1 MKKKL
6 FALML
11 CIALTSG
18 CVYAE
23 SAVGAESAVSTEST
37 VSTESNS
44 DTEST
49 ESAESTE
56 STADIESTVRADSVE
71 STEGIKGDESTEN
84 AESTESTGS
93 MQAEKEDGRET
104 IGIISAM
111 DTELKLLLEN
121 AQIDHVDHIG
131 NRDYY
136 VGELCG
142 VPVVLQRLGIGKVRA
157 ASGTATLLDRYDV
170 SEVIFTGV
178 AGGVSD
184 ETEVMDIV
192 VATDLLQHDYGVMTD
207 DGFIWTGAQLGT
219 DSVYPCDE
227 ELVEMARESAV
238 EVLGEDHVFTGTVVS
253 GDQFVSSAAY
263 VKKLQEDFD
272 AMACEMEGAA
282 VAIVCSEYGV
292 PFVVIRSMSDKADGK
307 AVKTYENFMDIAADH
322 SSKIVMDMLQD
333 IHDKGAKTEEK

>member
-1 MKKKL
+1 MKKRL
-6 FALML
+6 FAIML
-11 CIALTSG
+11 CVALTSG

-23 SAVGAESAVSTEST
+23 SAVSTEST
-37 VSTESNS
+37 ESTESNS
-44 DTEST
+44 DADST
-49 ESAESTE
+49 ESAV
-56 STADIESTVRADSVE
+56 DIDSTVRTESVE
-71 STEGIKGDESTEN
+71 STEGIEGDESAEN
-84 AESTESTGS
+84 AESTGS

-207 DGFIWTGAQLGT
+207 DGFIWTGAQQGT

>member
-1 MKKKL
+1 MKKRL
-6 FALML
+6 FAIML
-11 CIALTSG
+11 CVALTSG

-23 SAVGAESAVSTEST
+23 SAVSTEST
-37 VSTESNS
+37 ENTESNS
-44 DTEST
+44 DADST
-49 ESAESTE
+49 ESAV
-56 STADIESTVRADSVE
+56 DIDSTVRTESVE
-71 STEGIKGDESTEN
+71 STEGIEGDESAEN
-84 AESTESTGS
+84 AESTGS

-142 VPVVLQRLGIGKVRA
+142 VPVVLLRLGIGKVNA

-207 DGFIWTGAQLGT
+207 DGFIWTGAQQGT

-253 GDQFVSSAAY
+253 GDQFVSSEAY
-263 VKKLQEDFD
+263 VKKLQDDFD

-307 AVKTYENFMDIAADH
+307 AMPFSQRQEVIPASRIRPAVWPHY
-322 SSKIVMDMLQD
+322 
-333 IHDKGAKTEEK
+333 

>member
-1 MKKKL
+1 MKKRL
-6 FALML
+6 FAIML
-11 CIALTSG
+11 CVALTSG

-23 SAVGAESAVSTEST
+23 SAVSTEST
-37 VSTESNS
+37 ESTESNS
-44 DTEST
+44 DADST
-49 ESAESTE
+49 ESAV
-56 STADIESTVRADSVE
+56 DIDSTVRTESVE
-71 STEGIKGDESTEN
+71 STEGIEGDESAEN
-84 AESTESTGS
+84 AESTGS

-142 VPVVLQRLGIGKVRA
+142 VPVVLLRLGIGKVNA

-170 SEVIFTGV
+170 SEVVFTGV
-178 AGGVSD
+178 AGAVSD
-184 ETEVMDIV
+184 ETEVLDIV
-192 VATDLLQHDYGVMTD
+192 VATDLLQHDYGVISN
-207 DGFIWTGAQLGT
+207 DGFVWTGAQQEM
-219 DSVYPCDE
+219 DAVYLCDE
-227 ELVEMARESAV
+227 ELVEMAWESAV

-253 GDQFVSSAAY
+253 GDQFVSSEAY
-263 VKKLQEDFD
+263 VKKLQDDFD

-307 AVKTYENFMDIAADH
+307 AVKTYVNFMDTAADH
-322 SSKIVMDMLQD
+322 SSNIVMNMLQHM
-333 IHDKGAKTEEK
+333 HDEGAETEGN

>member
-44 DTEST
+44 DT
-49 ESAESTE
+49 ESTE

-142 VPVVLQRLGIGKVRA
+142 VPVVLLRLGIGKVNA

-170 SEVIFTGV
+170 SEVVFTGV
-178 AGGVSD
+178 AGAVSD
-184 ETEVMDIV
+184 ETEVLDIV
-192 VATDLLQHDYGVMTD
+192 VATDLLQHDYGVISN
-207 DGFIWTGAQLGT
+207 DGFVWTGAQQET
-219 DSVYPCDE
+219 DAVYLCDE
-227 ELVEMARESAV
+227 ELVEMAWESAV

-253 GDQFVSSAAY
+253 GDQFVSSEAY
-263 VKKLQEDFD
+263 VKKLQDDFD

-307 AVKTYENFMDIAADH
+307 AVKTYENFMDTAADY
-322 SSKIVMDMLQD
+322 SSNIVMNMLQHM
-333 IHDKGAKTEEK
+333 HDEGAETEGN

>member
-1 MKKKL
+1 
-6 FALML
+6 ML
-11 CIALTSG
+11 CVALTSG

-23 SAVGAESAVSTEST
+23 SAVSTEST
-37 VSTESNS
+37 ESTESNS
-44 DTEST
+44 DADST
-49 ESAESTE
+49 ESAV
-56 STADIESTVRADSVE
+56 DIDSTVRTESVE
-71 STEGIKGDESTEN
+71 STEGIEGDESAEN
-84 AESTESTGS
+84 AESTGS

-192 VATDLLQHDYGVMTD
+192 VATDLLQHDYGIMTD
-207 DGFIWTGAQLGT
+207 DGFIWTGAQQGT

-253 GDQFVSSAAY
+253 GDQFVSSEAY
-263 VKKLQEDFD
+263 VKKLQDDFD

-307 AVKTYENFMDIAADH
+307 AVKTYENFMDTAADH
-322 SSKIVMDMLQD
+322 SSNIVMNMLQHM
-333 IHDKGAKTEEK
+333 HDEGAETEGN

>member
-1 MKKKL
+1 
-6 FALML
+6 
-11 CIALTSG
+11 
-18 CVYAE
+18 
-23 SAVGAESAVSTEST
+23 
-37 VSTESNS
+37 
-44 DTEST
+44 
-49 ESAESTE
+49 
-56 STADIESTVRADSVE
+56 
-71 STEGIKGDESTEN
+71 
-84 AESTESTGS
+84 

-192 VATDLLQHDYGVMTD
+192 VATDLLQHDYGIMTD

>member
-1 MKKKL
+1 MKKRL
-6 FALML
+6 FAIML
-11 CIALTSG
+11 CVALTSG

-23 SAVGAESAVSTEST
+23 SAVSTEST
-37 VSTESNS
+37 ESTESNS
-44 DTEST
+44 DADST
-49 ESAESTE
+49 ESAV
-56 STADIESTVRADSVE
+56 DIDSTVRTESVE
-71 STEGIKGDESTEN
+71 STEGIEGDESAEN
-84 AESTESTGS
+84 AESTGS

-192 VATDLLQHDYGVMTD
+192 VATDLLQHDYGIMTD

-253 GDQFVSSAAY
+253 GDQFVSSEAY
-263 VKKLQEDFD
+263 VKKLQDDFD

-307 AVKTYENFMDIAADH
+307 AVKTYENFMDTAADH
-322 SSKIVMDMLQD
+322 SSNIVMNMLQHM
-333 IHDKGAKTEEK
+333 HDEGAETEGN

>member
-1 MKKKL
+1 MKKRL
-6 FALML
+6 FAIML
-11 CIALTSG
+11 CVALTSG

-23 SAVGAESAVSTEST
+23 SAVSTEST
-37 VSTESNS
+37 ENTESNS
-44 DTEST
+44 DADST
-49 ESAESTE
+49 ESAV
-56 STADIESTVRADSVE
+56 DIDSTVRTESVE
-71 STEGIKGDESTEN
+71 STEGIEGDESAEN
-84 AESTESTGS
+84 AESTGS

-142 VPVVLQRLGIGKVRA
+142 VPVVLLRLGIGKVNA

-170 SEVIFTGV
+170 SEVVFTGV
-178 AGGVSD
+178 AGAVSD
-184 ETEVMDIV
+184 ETEVLDIV
-192 VATDLLQHDYGVMTD
+192 VATDLLQHDYGVISN
-207 DGFIWTGAQLGT
+207 DGFVWTGAQLET
-219 DSVYPCDE
+219 DAVYLCDE
-227 ELVEMARESAV
+227 ELVEMAWESAV

-322 SSKIVMDMLQD
+322 SSTIVMDMLQD

>member
-1 MKKKL
+1 MKKRL
-6 FALML
+6 FAIML
-11 CIALTSG
+11 CVALTSG

-37 VSTESNS
+37 ESTESNS
-44 DTEST
+44 DADST
-49 ESAESTE
+49 ESAV
-56 STADIESTVRADSVE
+56 DIDSTVRTESVE
-71 STEGIKGDESTEN
+71 STEGIEGDESAEN
-84 AESTESTGS
+84 AESTGS

-142 VPVVLQRLGIGKVRA
+142 VPVVLLRLGIGKVNA

-170 SEVIFTGV
+170 SEVVFTGV

-192 VATDLLQHDYGVMTD
+192 VATDLLQHDYGVTSN
-207 DGFIWTGAQLGT
+207 DGFVWTGAQQET
-219 DSVYPCDE
+219 DAVYLCDE
-227 ELVEMARESAV
+227 ELVEMAWESAV

-307 AVKTYENFMDIAADH
+307 AVKTYENFMDTAADH
-322 SSKIVMDMLQD
+322 SSNIVMNMLQHM
-333 IHDKGAKTEEK
+333 HDEGAETEGN

>member
-1 MKKKL
+1 
-6 FALML
+6 
-11 CIALTSG
+11 
-18 CVYAE
+18 
-23 SAVGAESAVSTEST
+23 
-37 VSTESNS
+37 
-44 DTEST
+44 
-49 ESAESTE
+49 
-56 STADIESTVRADSVE
+56 
-71 STEGIKGDESTEN
+71 
-84 AESTESTGS
+84 

-142 VPVVLQRLGIGKVRA
+142 VPVVLLRLGIGKVNA

-170 SEVIFTGV
+170 SEVVFTGV
-178 AGGVSD
+178 AGAVSD
-184 ETEVMDIV
+184 ETEVLDIV
-192 VATDLLQHDYGVMTD
+192 VATDLLQHDYGVISN
-207 DGFIWTGAQLGT
+207 DGFVWTGAQLET
-219 DSVYPCDE
+219 DAVYLCDE
-227 ELVEMARESAV
+227 ELVEMAWESAV

-253 GDQFVSSAAY
+253 GDQFVSSEAY
-263 VKKLQEDFD
+263 VKKLQDDFD

-307 AVKTYENFMDIAADH
+307 AVKTYENFMDTAADH
-322 SSKIVMDMLQD
+322 SSNIVMNMLQHM
-333 IHDKGAKTEEK
+333 HDEGAETEGN

>member
-1 MKKKL
+1 MKKRL
-6 FALML
+6 FAIML
-11 CIALTSG
+11 CVALTSG

-23 SAVGAESAVSTEST
+23 SAVSTEST
-37 VSTESNS
+37 ENTESNS
-44 DTEST
+44 DADST
-49 ESAESTE
+49 ESAV
-56 STADIESTVRADSVE
+56 DIDSTVRTESVE
-71 STEGIKGDESTEN
+71 STEGIEGDESAEN
-84 AESTESTGS
+84 AESTGS

-184 ETEVMDIV
+184 ETEVLDIV
-192 VATDLLQHDYGVMTD
+192 VATDLLQHDYGVISN
-207 DGFIWTGAQLGT
+207 DGFVWTGAQLET
-219 DSVYPCDE
+219 DAVYLCDE
-227 ELVEMARESAV
+227 ELVEMAWESAV

-333 IHDKGAKTEEK
+333 IHDKGAKTEDK

>member
-1 MKKKL
+1 
-6 FALML
+6 
-11 CIALTSG
+11 
-18 CVYAE
+18 
-23 SAVGAESAVSTEST
+23 
-37 VSTESNS
+37 
-44 DTEST
+44 
-49 ESAESTE
+49 
-56 STADIESTVRADSVE
+56 
-71 STEGIKGDESTEN
+71 
-84 AESTESTGS
+84 
-93 MQAEKEDGRET
+93 
-104 IGIISAM
+104 M

-207 DGFIWTGAQLGT
+207 DGFIWTGAQQGT

-322 SSKIVMDMLQD
+322 SSTIVMDMLQD

>member
-1 MKKKL
+1 MKKRL
-6 FALML
+6 FAIML
-11 CIALTSG
+11 CVALTSG

-23 SAVGAESAVSTEST
+23 SAVSTEST
-37 VSTESNS
+37 ESTESNS
-44 DTEST
+44 DADST
-49 ESAESTE
+49 ESAV
-56 STADIESTVRADSVE
+56 DIDSTVRTESVE
-71 STEGIKGDESTEN
+71 STEGIEGDESAEN
-84 AESTESTGS
+84 AESTGS

-142 VPVVLQRLGIGKVRA
+142 VPVVLLRLGIGKVNA

-170 SEVIFTGV
+170 SEVVFTGV
-178 AGGVSD
+178 AGAVSD
-184 ETEVMDIV
+184 ETEVLDIV
-192 VATDLLQHDYGVMTD
+192 VATDLLQHDYGVISN
-207 DGFIWTGAQLGT
+207 DGFVWTGAQLGT
-219 DSVYPCDE
+219 DAVYLCDE
-227 ELVEMARESAV
+227 ELVEMAWESAV

>member
-1 MKKKL
+1 MKKRL
-6 FALML
+6 LAIML
-11 CIALTSG
+11 CVALTSG

-23 SAVGAESAVSTEST
+23 SAVGVESAVSTEST

-49 ESAESTE
+49 QSTAAIESTE
-56 STADIESTVRADSVE
+56 RAESVE
-71 STEGIKGDESTEN
+71 SIEGIEGIEGDESTEN
-84 AESTESTGS
+84 TDSAGS
-93 MQAEKEDGRET
+93 VQAEKEDGRGT

-142 VPVVLQRLGIGKVRA
+142 VPVVLLRLGIGKVNA

-178 AGGVSD
+178 AGAVSD
-184 ETEVMDIV
+184 ETELLDIV
-192 VATDLLQHDYGVMTD
+192 VATDLLQHDYGVISN
-207 DGFIWTGAQLGT
+207 DGFIWTGAQQET
-219 DSVYPCDE
+219 DSVYSCDE
-227 ELVEMARESAV
+227 ELVEMAWESAV

-253 GDQFVSSAAY
+253 GDQFVSSEAY
-263 VKKLQEDFD
+263 VKKLQDDFD

-307 AVKTYENFMDIAADH
+307 AVNTYENFMDTAADH
-322 SSKIVMDMLQD
+322 SSNIVMNMLQHM
-333 IHDKGAKTEEK
+333 HDEGAETEGN

>member
-1 MKKKL
+1 MKKRL
-6 FALML
+6 FAIML
-11 CIALTSG
+11 CVALTSG

-23 SAVGAESAVSTEST
+23 SAVSTEST
-37 VSTESNS
+37 ENTESNS
-44 DTEST
+44 DADST
-49 ESAESTE
+49 ESAV
-56 STADIESTVRADSVE
+56 DIDSTVRTESVE
-71 STEGIKGDESTEN
+71 STEGIEGDESAEN
-84 AESTESTGS
+84 AESTGS

-170 SEVIFTGV
+170 SEVVFTGV
-178 AGGVSD
+178 AGAVSD
-184 ETEVMDIV
+184 ETEVLDIV
-192 VATDLLQHDYGVMTD
+192 VATDLLQHDYGVISN
-207 DGFIWTGAQLGT
+207 DGFVWTGAQQET
-219 DSVYPCDE
+219 DAVYLCDE
-227 ELVEMARESAV
+227 ELVEMAWESAV

-253 GDQFVSSAAY
+253 GDQFVSSEAY
-263 VKKLQEDFD
+263 VKKLQDDFD

-307 AVKTYENFMDIAADH
+307 AVKTYENFMDTAADY
-322 SSKIVMDMLQD
+322 SSNIVMNMLQHMLD
-333 IHDKGAKTEEK
+333 EGAETEGN

>member
-1 MKKKL
+1 
-6 FALML
+6 ML
-11 CIALTSG
+11 CVALTSG

-23 SAVGAESAVSTEST
+23 SAVSTEST
-37 VSTESNS
+37 ESTESNS
-44 DTEST
+44 DADST
-49 ESAESTE
+49 ESAV
-56 STADIESTVRADSVE
+56 DIDSTVRTESVE
-71 STEGIKGDESTEN
+71 STEGIEGDESAEN
-84 AESTESTGS
+84 AESTGS

-121 AQIDHVDHIG
+121 TQIDHVDHIG

-192 VATDLLQHDYGVMTD
+192 VATDLLQHDYGIMTD
-207 DGFIWTGAQLGT
+207 DGFIWTGAQQGT